1 MRAFTRP
8 LSLLAGVAALSAY
21 TWLGDDPRLAGRLD
35 ERTREAV
42 SAVVDAARGEGLPT
56 EPLID
61 KALEGASKQANGQVI
76 VQVVRGLVVD
86 LRRAR
91 AALGPSSTPRDIAAG
106 ADALRAGVNVRELER
121 LRLARS
127 TVRVSTALDMV
138 SYLINKGVPADSI
151 APRVVTLVLASA
163 NEEQLL
169 TLRQDIERDMA
180 GGVAAATAASLRGM
194 GLAQVLAERGGNSG
208 GPGSAL
214 PSVRGQSRVAD
225 PLANPQAV
233 GAVQGN
239 ANVSGAGDGARPAG
253 PRGKPK
259 PKQRP

>member
-1 MRAFTRP
+1 MYATSRILTVFVGA
-8 LSLLAGVAALSAY
+8 AALTAFAWFG
-21 TWLGDDPRLAGRLD
+21 TDPRLNGRLD
-35 ERTREAV
+35 DRTRDAV
-42 SAVVDAARGEGLPT
+42 SALIDEAKAEGLPT

-61 KALEGASKQANGQVI
+61 KALEGASKRANGQII
-76 VQVVRGLVVD
+76 VAVVKGLVTD

-91 AALGPSSTPRDIAAG
+91 VALGPASTARDIAAG
-106 ADALRAGVNVRELER
+106 ADALRAGVQIGELER

-138 SYLINKGVPADSI
+138 SYLINKGVPADTI
-151 APRVVTLVLASA
+151 APRVVSLVMAAAS
-163 NEEQLL
+163 EEQLL
-169 TLRQDIERDMA
+169 MLRQDIERDIS
-180 GGVAAATAASLRGM
+180 GGVAAGTAASLRGL
-194 GLAQVLAERGGNSG
+194 GLAQVLAERSTNSG
-208 GPGSAL
+208 GPGAGL

-233 GAVQGN
+233 GPVQGN